1 MYTYRWVDVCLCQ
14 CESLVEEHEDEMIA
28 TFGQELPD
36 YEHAI
41 CVELTGQP
49 LSLAVMFTDEN
60 KAPKAVLSF
69 FTFCTQTSNLALMLM
84 QNLGHKALQMWY
96 KNSDNSVL

>member
-1 MYTYRWVDVCLCQ
+1 MYRWVDVCLCQ
-14 CESLVEEHEDEMIA
+14 CENLVEEHEDEMIA

-49 LSLAVMFTDEN
+49 SSNVHRWKQSSQSST
-60 KAPKAVLSF
+60 KF
-69 FTFCTQTSNLALMLM
+69 FYFLYTNLKFGINVNAKLRP
-84 QNLGHKALQMWY
+84 
-96 KNSDNSVL
+96 